1 MIDSIGIIGAGSWGT
16 TLAILLSEKGY
27 RITLWVRREELLQKM
42 KETRENSVYLPGF
55 KIPDSV
61 ILSHSLKEAVK
72 GQTLIISAVPSHVTR
87 LISQAYAPYLNPQAI
102 VVSATK
108 GIEVETL
115 LCMSEVLAA
124 VLPQA
129 AGIGVLSGP
138 SFAREVCQH
147 LPTAVVAASFH
158 REVAEFIQKLFT
170 TSYFR
175 VYTNLDVIG
184 VELAGALKNV
194 IALAAGISDG
204 LGYGTNSRA
213 ALITRGL
220 AEITRLGIA
229 MGAQPL
235 TFAGLA
241 GIGDLVLTCT
251 GELSRN
257 RQVGLAIGKGQ
268 KLNEIIAQMQ
278 MVAEG
283 IKTTQAAVRLAKRHA
298 VEMPITEQVY
308 AMLFEG
314 KNPADAVAELM
325 GRSLKPE
332 HPVSEERMAN

>member
-1 MIDSIGIIGAGSWGT
+1 MNPSIGVIGAGSWGT
-16 TLAILLSEKGY
+16 ALAILLGEKGY
-27 RITLWVRREELLQKM
+27 PVTLWVRREELLQRM
-42 KETRENSVYLPGF
+42 TESRENFIYLSGF
-55 KIPDSV
+55 KLPESIV
-61 ILSHSLKEAVK
+61 ITNSLKKAIEDR
-72 GQTLIISAVPSHVTR
+72 TLIVSALPSHVTR
-87 LISQAYAPYLNPQAI
+87 TVCLSYAPYLGTETI

-108 GIEVETL
+108 GIETETL
-115 LCMSEVLAA
+115 LRMSEVLTKTLPHARGVAA
-124 VLPQA
+124 
-129 AGIGVLSGP
+129 LSGP
-138 SFAREVCQH
+138 SFAKEVCQK
-147 LPTAVVAASFH
+147 LPTAVVVAAFQK
-158 REVAEFIQKLFT
+158 EIVDFIQPIFT

-204 LGYGTNSRA
+204 LGFGTNSRA

-220 AEITRLGIA
+220 AEITRLGVA

-257 RQVGLAIGKGQ
+257 RQVGLAIGRGQ
-268 KLNEIIAQMQ
+268 KLDEIIAQMQ

-283 IKTTQAAVRLAKRHA
+283 VKTTQAAVQLTRRYK
-298 VEMPITEQVY
+298 VEMPITDQVY

-332 HPVSEERMAN
+332 RTGL